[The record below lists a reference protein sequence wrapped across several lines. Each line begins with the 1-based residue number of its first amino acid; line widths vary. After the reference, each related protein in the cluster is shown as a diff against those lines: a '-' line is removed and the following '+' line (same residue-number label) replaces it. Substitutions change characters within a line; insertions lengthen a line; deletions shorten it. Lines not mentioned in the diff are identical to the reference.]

1 MSMLTPPGMG
11 GKYRVTGNQYPRMR
25 RPRSRVRIVAVVV
38 TTVAVVGLA
47 GWGTLQLVDVF
58 GGKSTPAKAAAVK
71 AGTTAGERACKT
83 AAPKGSAG
91 AAPTAFPDPGELTVN
106 IYNATA
112 KGGLAKDTADEFAA
126 RGFKVGTFGNADPQY
141 DRKVKEAALLIGGHG
156 PKAEAAMK
164 LVSAQIKGT
173 STLKPAAAGSK
184 RATGTVDVMLG
195 KGFTKLS
202 GDKAVEKA
210 LAALAR
216 PSAAPSAGTC

>member
-25 RPRSRVRIVAVVV
+25 RPRSRVRIVAAVVV
-38 TTVAVVGLA
+38 TVAVVGLA

-58 GGKSTPAKAAAVK
+58 GGRSTPPKNAAAKAENAAKERTCK
-71 AGTTAGERACKT
+71 AGT
-83 AAPKGSAG
+83 APGSAST
-91 AAPTAFPDPGELTVN
+91 APTAFPEPGKLTINV
-106 IYNATA
+106 YNATA
-112 KGGLAKDTADEFAA
+112 KGGLAKKTADQLAA
-126 RGFKVGTFGNADPQY
+126 RGFKVGTFGNADPEY
-141 DRKVKEAALLIGGHG
+141 DRKVQVAALLVGGHG

-173 STLKPAAAGSK
+173 TTLKPAAVGSK
-184 RATGTVDVMLG
+184 RDTGTVDLMIG

-202 GDKAVEKA
+202 GEKAVEKA

>member
-25 RPRSRVRIVAVVV
+25 RSRSKVRVAAVVL

-58 GGKSTPAKAAAVK
+58 GGTSTPAK
-71 AGTTAGERACKT
+71 TTAAKATSPAKERACK
-83 AAPKGSAG
+83 AAAVPGSASS
-91 AAPTAFPDPGELTVN
+91 APITFPEPGELTVN
-106 IYNATA
+106 VYNATA
-112 KGGLAKDTADEFAA
+112 KSGLAKDTADEFAA
-126 RGFKVGTFGNADPQY
+126 RGFKVGAFGNADPEY
-141 DRKVKEAALLIGGHG
+141 DRKVKVAALLIGGHG

-173 STLKPAAAGSK
+173 STLKPAAAGSE
-184 RATGTVDVMLG
+184 RPTGTVDVMLG
-195 KGFTKLS
+195 NGFTKLS

>member
-38 TTVAVVGLA
+38 ATVAVVGLA

-58 GGKSTPAKAAAVK
+58 GGRDKGAGNEATGARNASEQRVCK
-71 AGTTAGERACKT
+71 AG
-83 AAPKGSAG
+83 AARGPVST
-91 AAPTAFPDPGELTVN
+91 APTAFPEPGQLTINV
-106 IYNATA
+106 YNATA
-112 KGGLAKDTADEFAA
+112 KGGLAKDTADQLAA
-126 RGFKVGTFGNADPQY
+126 RGFKVGTFGNADPEY
-141 DRKVKEAALLIGGHG
+141 DRKVQVAALLIGGYG

-164 LVSAQIKGT
+164 LVGAQIQG
-173 STLKPAAAGSK
+173 STTMKPAGAGSK
-184 RATGTVDVMLG
+184 RPTGTVDLMLG

-202 GDKAVEKA
+202 GEKAVQKA

-216 PSAAPSAGTC
+216 PSAAPSPSGC

>member
-25 RPRSRVRIVAVVV
+25 RPRSKVRIVAVVV

-58 GGKSTPAKAAAVK
+58 GGKSTPAKDTAAQAENAAKQRTCKAAA
-71 AGTTAGERACKT
+71 
-83 AAPKGSAG
+83 APGSAS
-91 AAPTAFPDPGELTVN
+91 AAPTAFPEPGEVTINV
-106 IYNATA
+106 YNATA

-126 RGFKVGTFGNADPQY
+126 RGFKVGTFGNADPEY
-141 DRKVKEAALLIGGHG
+141 DRKVKVAALLIGGHG
-156 PKAEAAMK
+156 SKAEAAMK
-164 LVSAQIKGT
+164 LVGAQIKGT
-173 STLKPAAAGSK
+173 TTLKPAAAGSK
-184 RATGTVDVMLG
+184 RTTGTVDVMLG

>member
-58 GGKSTPAKAAAVK
+58 GGKSTPAKNTTAKAGSAAKERTCKATAVSGAAA
-71 AGTTAGERACKT
+71 T
-83 AAPKGSAG
+83 
-91 AAPTAFPDPGELTVN
+91 APTAFPKPGELTVN

-112 KGGLAKDTADEFAA
+112 KSGLAKDTADEFAA

-141 DRKVKEAALLIGGHG
+141 DRKVKVAALLIGGHG
-156 PKAEAAMK
+156 PTAEAAMK
-164 LVSAQIKGT
+164 LVSAQFKGT
-173 STLKPAAAGSK
+173 TTLKPAAAGAD
-184 RATGTVDVMLG
+184 RPTGTVDVMLG
-195 KGFTKLS
+195 TGFTKLS